1 MLYICHIFICDFGI
15 IEIIFRVGAS
25 CINPFLSVI
34 MFDRRVFVFAA
45 IVPFLVIMIT
55 KNKNILNSFLLKQI
69 IDNFANIN

>member
-45 IVPFLVIMIT
+45 IVPFLVIMM
-55 KNKNILNSFLLKQI
+55 
-69 IDNFANIN
+69 